1 MEDRDSKAAELG
13 VQILQYARNELLV
26 VLRFLD
32 LALCKLV
39 PEAAVGIN
47 GLGTDGSKL
56 YFDPWYVF
64 RLYQAGSAEVTRAF
78 LHSVLHCIFYHPFV
92 SSAIDRSLWDL
103 SCDIAVENT
112 IQELGLKQLDTANAA
127 VLKKELA
134 SLSQQYGKLTAERL
148 YKALSKSPLPPD
160 RAEELRVRFFR
171 DLHVP
176 WYPEP
181 SANSGA
187 GQSAVPSKAGQPA
200 TATGG
205 RNLPIAGSGTTGE
218 SQQGQPNLQSV
229 MSSWQDISTRSKIDL
244 ETSSK
249 SWGDRAANLLQNLL
263 EVNREQYDYAE
274 FLRKFSVLGEAMQIN
289 DDEFDYIFYTYGLHL
304 YRNLPLIEP
313 LEYKDVRRIR
323 EFVIA
328 IDTSGSV
335 QGELVQKFITK
346 TYNILSQQESY
357 FTKINV
363 HIIQCDAEVQEDLK
377 ITSREEFEKCLKE
390 LTLKGFGGTDF
401 RPVFQYVDQLIHLGE
416 FTNLKGLIYFTDGY
430 GTFPEKK
437 PDYDVAFVFVDDEYL
452 QPMIPSWAIRLVLSS
467 EQI

>member
-1 MEDRDSKAAELG
+1 MEDRDSRATELG

-26 VLRFLD
+26 ILRFLD

-47 GLGTDGSKL
+47 GLATDGSKL

-64 RLYQAGSAEVTRAF
+64 HLYQTGSAEVTRAF

-112 IQELGLKQLDTANAA
+112 IHELGLKQLDTVNAA

-148 YKALSKSPLPPD
+148 YKAFSKSPIPPD

-171 DLHVP
+171 DLHAP
-176 WYPEP
+176 WYPGP
-181 SANSGA
+181 SVNSGA
-187 GQSAVPSKAGQPA
+187 GANSPAAAGDQNIPVA
-200 TATGG
+200 D
-205 RNLPIAGSGTTGE
+205 LESTGE

-229 MSSWQDISTRSKIDL
+229 LSSWQDISTRSKIDL

-249 SWGDRAANLLQNLL
+249 SWGDRAASLMQNLL
-263 EVNREQYDYAE
+263 EVNREQYDYSE

-357 FTKINV
+357 FTKINI

-377 ITSREEFEKCLKE
+377 ITSREEFEKCLKG

-401 RPVFQYVDQLIHLGE
+401 RPLYQYVDQLIHLGE

-430 GTFPEKK
+430 GTFPERK
-437 PDYDVAFVFVDDEYL
+437 PDYDVAFVFVDDEYH
-452 QPMIPSWAIRLVLSS
+452 QPMIPSWAIKLVLSS